1 MRSISNI
8 LCLLAFLLF
17 TSFTTDRACEYVGS
31 NIEFI
36 ETQTKKALSE
46 QDLNKAKFQ
55 VYKAINA
62 IEKTREK
69 LKDCGCSYASKN
81 LFDGLDNLIK
91 ATKTSTIKAAHLLIE
106 RALVNTESSLESL
119 HEHYTHQGNYQADLL
134 TLNIKTSDEEKLSN
148 KITTDR
154 ELRQKIDISLEKF
167 EKSLNLVVESVDCK
181 EATKFTTDIYKKCEQ
196 ALLKDDLTEGKKY
209 YNLRTKAI
217 ASAALKKLE
226 GCK

>member
-1 MRSISNI
+1 MKSIPYI
-8 LCLLAFLLF
+8 LYLIVLLLF
-17 TSFTTDRACEYVGS
+17 SSFTSDRACEYVGS

-55 VYKAINA
+55 VFKAINA

-69 LKDCGCSYASKN
+69 LADCGCSYASKN

-91 ATKTSTIKAAHLLIE
+91 STKTSTIKAAHVLIE

-119 HEHYTHQGNYQADLL
+119 QEHYTHQGKYQADVL
-134 TLNIKTSDEEKLSN
+134 TLNIKTRDKEQLN
-148 KITTDR
+148 KHITTTR
-154 ELRQKIDISLEKF
+154 ELQQKIDVSLEKF
-167 EKSLNLVVESVDCK
+167 EKSLNEVVETVNCK
-181 EATKFTTDIYKKCEQ
+181 EAKKFTSDIYKKCEQ
-196 ALLKDDLTEGKKY
+196 ALLKDNLTEGKKY

-217 ASAALKKLE
+217 AGAALKKLE
-226 GCK
+226 SCN